1 MPPDIPDQ
9 SANAAPSTWRP
20 IGETVAVGEGAA
32 GRSPRPPSGITPSGY
47 GDPRHVEA
55 FAHLD
60 DKPPAGVP
68 ADVARQFETFAL
80 DIAARGFKRYSAD
93 AIGHRIR
100 WHQQVERGNRD
111 FKVNDHWIRPMAV
124 WFLAR
129 HPELPEFF
137 ELRERDVTKLTERD
151 AA

>member
-1 MPPDIPDQ
+1 MITPDDELGHWQRLQVPS
-9 SANAAPSTWRP
+9 SATP
-20 IGETVAVGEGAA
+20 ET
-32 GRSPRPPSGITPSGY
+32 SPRPRPPTGITPPGR
-47 GDPRHVEA
+47 GDPRQA
-55 FAHLD
+55 DLFAD
-60 DKPPAGVP
+60 DGPPAGVP
-68 ADVARQFETFAL
+68 ADVARMFEAYAVE
-80 DIAARGFKRYSAD
+80 IAGRGFSKYSAD

-100 WHQQVERGNRD
+100 WHEQVERGNRD

>member
-1 MPPDIPDQ
+1 MFE
-9 SANAAPSTWRP
+9 AY
-20 IGETVAVGEGAA
+20 AVEIA
-32 GRSPRPPSGITPSGY
+32 GR
-47 GDPRHVEA
+47 
-55 FAHLD
+55 
-60 DKPPAGVP
+60 
-68 ADVARQFETFAL
+68 
-80 DIAARGFKRYSAD
+80 GFSKYSAD

-100 WHQQVERGNRD
+100 WHEQVERGNRD